1 MKTSKFGRL
10 VSVVV
15 IGTCLIKAVL
25 YGGSKPPA
33 TTNTPPDSAGCDAPT
48 KAAPLVLTA
57 SRPRLALSAPPPQTE
72 NEPSAIPHSS
82 FNIQHSWTARGAYC
96 DWTRVDFPDGFGFDG
111 DGPLAGCVFMTFDLL
126 FWEIS
131 ILWGFWTT
139 ASTPGEQAAYSRCG
153 PARFRE

>member
-48 KAAPLVLTA
+48 HAAPLVLTA

-82 FNIQHSWTARGAYC
+82 FNTRGPPAARTATG
-96 DWTRVDFPDGFGFDG
+96 
-111 DGPLAGCVFMTFDLL
+111 LAST
-126 FWEIS
+126 S
-131 ILWGFWTT
+131 PT
-139 ASTPGEQAAYSRCG
+139 ASGSAGTDPILDACL
-153 PARFRE
+153 